1 MRTGTLGGGRD
12 PRAGQPERGNHNA
25 CKEGGRPTGASR
37 SAASMLKIICLTAAL
52 GAAMMSTAAAADLT
66 FDGRT
71 ARADVAADGGFRLSS
86 GQSVVAIG
94 AQPMRSQTG
103 SVMFDALFALAQQ
116 ELAADRVEA
125 IRDPAF
131 NQGNPV
137 PCACFQT
144 GERWPYVWTRDVSFA
159 ADLAL
164 SRLDPV
170 RTRQSLQFKLSA
182 ARDGHTPGLFVA
194 QDTGSGGS
202 WPISS
207 DRVVWFL
214 AARGLLDSTPFASQT
229 WEALQATL
237 AQDRAMVFDARV
249 GLYRGETSF
258 LDWREQTYPDWTRED
273 VRFIGDSFALSTN
286 VLHYQALRLAEKMA
300 REVGDERAVTYAAW
314 ADALARQ
321 IDARFWR
328 EDAGMYM
335 SYIGEAAHPVPYA
348 KYDLLG
354 MSLGV
359 LADVFPADRARRA
372 LANYPVVEGGS
383 PVVWP
388 QEAQQPIYHNRA
400 VWPFVSA
407 YSLRAARRVDDAA
420 RIRLEIESLMRGSA
434 LAGSNM
440 ENYEM
445 RRLAVHVDEGAL
457 SGPVVNSPRQLWSVA
472 GYLSMVLEGV
482 FGVEADGT
490 VAPKLPVALVPQ
502 LFGARSSIELDDGT
516 TRYVLKR
523 PRTLDGALLVAKKI
537 VRKGNT
543 VTVQLE
549 PLADPPAAA
558 SAGDTPRASAFRP
571 DQAGPSAFAPATPAA
586 PRPQKRGKT
595 WTVVVPAHHQLWQ
608 DGMPVGGT
616 THTLT
621 DNGHQHCLSLTR
633 REGALESLHSPT
645 TCVGP
650 QQRLAGA
657 AAWTWT
663 APAPTRVRVRLR
675 YDNPNGPINTGV
687 TAAVKQLEVQCAGQ
701 PAQRATLAMPHS
713 VGAQESTAAEFD
725 LPRGRCRFSLAQ
737 GFNMSA
743 LEHFAQYNGGKG
755 GRDGML
761 NAATVSA
768 LLIAPIAGDAEV
780 VR

>member
-1 MRTGTLGGGRD
+1 MGPGTLGGGRD
-12 PRAGQPERGNHNA
+12 GTAPAVPNSTA
-25 CKEGGRPTGASR
+25 CNREGGRQAPAGPPL
-37 SAASMLKIICLTAAL
+37 SMLKKICLTAAL
-52 GAAMMSTAAAADLT
+52 GAALVSTATASEIT

-71 ARADVAADGGFRLSS
+71 ARAEVAAGGGYTLLADGKPLSI
-86 GQSVVAIG
+86 A

-103 SVMFDALFALAQQ
+103 SPMFDALFALAQH
-116 ELAADRVEA
+116 EMDADRVDA
-125 IRDPAF
+125 IRDPSF
-131 NQGNPV
+131 NNGKPV
-137 PCACFQT
+137 PCECFET

-164 SRLDPV
+164 ARLDPK
-170 RTRQSLQFKLSA
+170 RTRQSLQFKLST
-182 ARDGHTPGLFVA
+182 ARDGRTPGLFVA

-214 AARGLLDSTPFASQT
+214 AARHLLDDTAFSQQV
-229 WEALQATL
+229 WEALQGTL
-237 AQDRAMVFDARV
+237 AQDRAMVFDERM

-258 LDWREQTYPDWTRED
+258 LDWREQTYPDWTRQD
-273 VRFIGDSFALSTN
+273 VRFIGESFALSTN

-300 REVGDERAVTYAAW
+300 RQVGDERATQYADW
-314 ADALARQ
+314 AGALAHQ

-328 EDAGMYM
+328 EDAGQYM

-348 KYDLLG
+348 KYDLLAT
-354 MSLGV
+354 SLGV
-359 LADVFPADRARRA
+359 LADVFPAERARRA
-372 LANYPVVEGGS
+372 LASYPAVEGGS

-407 YSLRAARRVDDAA
+407 YSLRAARKVGDAA
-420 RIRLEIESLMRGSA
+420 RIQREIESLMRGSA

-502 LFGARSSIELDDGT
+502 LFGKGSTIELNDGSN
-516 TRYVLKR
+516 RYVLKR
-523 PRTLDGALLVAKKI
+523 PRKLDGDLLVAKKTT
-537 VRKGNT
+537 RKNDV

-549 PLADPPAAA
+549 TVRAPAAMPA
-558 SAGDTPRASAFRP
+558 PVLAADNPNG
-571 DQAGPSAFAPATPAA
+571 FAPATPTA
-586 PRPQKRGKT
+586 PQPVKRGKSFN
-595 WTVVVPAHHQLWQ
+595 VAIPDDQVLWLNGQ
-608 DGMPVGGT
+608 AVAATGS
-616 THTLT
+616 HTFADT
-621 DNGHQHCLSLTR
+621 GRQQCLSLTR
-633 REGALESLHSPT
+633 RTGGLESLHSPM

-650 QQRLAGA
+650 QQRVAGSSQ
-657 AAWTWT
+657 WNWK
-663 APAPTRVRVRLR
+663 APQNGRVRVRLQ
-675 YDNPNGPINTGV
+675 YDNRNGPINTGV
-687 TAAVKQLEVQCAGQ
+687 TAAVKQLVVQCPGQ
-701 PAQRATLAMPHS
+701 PVQRATVVMPHS
-713 VGAQESTAAEFD
+713 VALQDSTAAEFTV
-725 LPRGRCRFSLAQ
+725 GKGACRFSLEQ

-743 LEHFAQYNGGKG
+743 LTHFAPYNGGKG
-755 GRDGML
+755 GKTGML
-761 NAATVSA
+761 NTAKVSA
-768 LLIAPIAGDAEV
+768 LLVSPISAETAEAA
-780 VR
+780 R

>member
-1 MRTGTLGGGRD
+1 
-12 PRAGQPERGNHNA
+12 
-25 CKEGGRPTGASR
+25 
-37 SAASMLKIICLTAAL
+37 MLKTICLTAAL
-52 GAAMMSTAAAADLT
+52 GAALLSTADAADLT

-71 ARADVAADGGFRLSS
+71 ARATAAADGSFTLLADGKP
-86 GQSVVAIG
+86 VAIA

-116 ELAADRVEA
+116 EMAADRVDA

-131 NQGNPV
+131 NFGKPV
-137 PCACFQT
+137 DCECFET

-164 SRLDPV
+164 ARLDPV
-170 RTRQSLQFKLSA
+170 RTRQSLQFKLSK

-214 AARGLLDSTPFASQT
+214 AARDLHDDAAFSERT
-229 WEALQATL
+229 WQALQATL
-237 AQDRAMVFDARV
+237 AQDRAMVFDGRT

-258 LDWREQTYPDWTRED
+258 LDWREQTYPDWTRQD

-286 VLHYQALRLAEKMA
+286 VLHYQALRLAERFA
-300 REVGDERAVTYAAW
+300 RERGDARATEYAAW
-314 ADALARQ
+314 ADALAGQ

-354 MSLGV
+354 ISLGV
-359 LADVFPADRARRA
+359 LADVFPSDRARRA
-372 LANYPVVEGGS
+372 LANYPYVEGGS

-407 YSLRAARRVDDAA
+407 YSLRAARKVGDAT
-420 RIRLEIESLMRGSA
+420 RIQREIESLMRGSA

-445 RRLAVHVDEGAL
+445 RTLAVHVDEGEL

-482 FGVEADGT
+482 FGVEADGSVT
-490 VAPKLPVALVPQ
+490 PQLPTALVPQ
-502 LFGARSSIELDDGT
+502 LFGTRTSIQLNDGT
-516 TRYVLKR
+516 TTYVLQR
-523 PRTLDGALLVAKKI
+523 PERLEGTLLVAESVK
-537 VRKGNT
+537 RNANT
-543 VTVQLE
+543 VTVKLR
-549 PLADPPAAA
+549 
-558 SAGDTPRASAFRP
+558 SDTPRVSHAPPAETNL
-571 DQAGPSAFAPATPAA
+571 FAPPTPNAPVLVAHAENAWIATIPANHHLW
-586 PRPQKRGKT
+586 RDGKSLSDT
-595 WTVVVPAHHQLWQ
+595 TTYTFTE
-608 DGMPVGGT
+608 DGYR
-616 THTLT
+616 
-621 DNGHQHCLSLTR
+621 HCLTLTR
-633 REGALESLHSPT
+633 RDGALESLHSPM

-650 QQRLAGA
+650 QHTLSGA
-657 AAWTWT
+657 THWTWT
-663 APAPTRVRVRLR
+663 APAPTRVRLRLR

-687 TAAVKQLEVQCAGQ
+687 TAAVKQLAVQCPGQ
-701 PAQRATLAMPHS
+701 PPQRATVVMPHS
-713 VGAQESTAAEFD
+713 VGPQDSTAAEFD
-725 LPRGRCRFSLAQ
+725 LPKGSCTFTLEP

-755 GRDGML
+755 GRDGVL
-761 NAATVSA
+761 NAANVSA
-768 LLIAPIAGDAEV
+768 LLLAPVAGDAEV
-780 VR
+780 AR

>member
-1 MRTGTLGGGRD
+1 MRAKGRE
-12 PRAGQPERGNHNA
+12 A
-25 CKEGGRPTGASR
+25 TGASR
-37 SAASMLKIICLTAAL
+37 FATSMLKMICLTVAL
-52 GAAMMSTAAAADLT
+52 GAAMGSTARAADLD
-66 FDGRT
+66 FDGRH
-71 ARADVAADGGFRLSS
+71 ARAELAAAGGYRLHAPQ
-86 GQSVVAIG
+86 GEVRVG
-94 AQPMRSQTG
+94 AQPMRSETG
-103 SVMFDALFALAQQ
+103 SVLFDALFGLAQQ
-116 ELAADRVEA
+116 EMEADRVEA

-131 NQGNPV
+131 NHGKPV

-170 RTRQSLQFKLSA
+170 RTRQSLQFKLST

-214 AARGLLDSTPFASQT
+214 AARGLLDDAAFADQV
-229 WEALQATL
+229 WQALQATL
-237 AQDRAMVFDARV
+237 AQDRGAVFDARI

-273 VRFIGDSFALSTN
+273 VRFIGESFALSTN
-286 VLHYQALRLAEKMA
+286 VLHYQALRLAEQLA
-300 REVGDERAVTYAAW
+300 RQHGDARAATYAQW

-328 EDAGMYM
+328 EEAGQYM

-348 KYDLLG
+348 KYDLLAL
-354 MSLGV
+354 SLGV

-372 LANYPVVEGGS
+372 LANYPAVAGGS

-388 QEAQQPIYHNRA
+388 QEAQQPIYHNRGI
-400 VWPFVSA
+400 WPFVSA
-407 YSLRAARRVDDAA
+407 YSLRAARRLDDAP
-420 RIRLEIESLMRGSA
+420 RIALEIESLMRGTA

-445 RRLAVHVDEGAL
+445 RTLAVHVDEGAL

-482 FGVEADGT
+482 FGVEDDGR
-490 VAPKLPVALVPQ
+490 VAPKLPVSLVPT
-502 LFGARSSIELDDGT
+502 LFGPHHRIRLDDGRQ
-516 TRYVLKR
+516 RYVLVR
-523 PRTLDGALLVAKKI
+523 PKQLSGELLVAGE
-537 VRKGNT
+537 VHRDGST
-543 VTVQLE
+543 TTVQLV
-549 PLADPPAAA
+549 PMQDSGATPSPAIL
-558 SAGDTPRASAFRP
+558 R
-571 DQAGPSAFAPATPAA
+571 PSAVFAPATPAA
-586 PRPQKRGKT
+586 PVPRETTAGWQIL
-595 WTVVVPAHHQLWQ
+595 VPADHVLWR
-608 DGMPVGGT
+608 DGQPLLPVGGVA
-616 THTLT
+616 TLP
-621 DNGHQHCLSLTR
+621 NEGASHCLSLTLR
-633 REGALESLHSPT
+633 AGALESLHSPM

-657 AAWTWT
+657 QHWQWT
-663 APAPTRVRVRLR
+663 APTAGRWRARLR

-687 TAAVKQLEVQCAGQ
+687 TAAVKTLVVQCAGQ
-701 PAQRATLAMPHS
+701 PDQRRPVVMPHS
-713 VGAQESTAAEFD
+713 VGEQDSTAVEFEATA
-725 LPRGRCRFSLAQ
+725 GACRITLDE

-743 LEHFAQYNGGKG
+743 LTHFAQYNGGKG
-755 GRDGML
+755 GSEGVL
-761 NAATVSA
+761 NQAQVSA
-768 LLIAPIAGDAEV
+768 LTLMPVAASPEP
-780 VR
+780 RP

>member
-1 MRTGTLGGGRD
+1 
-12 PRAGQPERGNHNA
+12 
-25 CKEGGRPTGASR
+25 
-37 SAASMLKIICLTAAL
+37 MLKTICLTAAL
-52 GAAMMSTAAAADLT
+52 GAALVSTAAAADLT

-71 ARADVAADGGFRLSS
+71 ARAEATQAGGYRLFAARSE
-86 GQSVVAIG
+86 VAID
-94 AQPMRSQTG
+94 APDMRSRTD

-116 ELAADRVEA
+116 ELAADRVDA

-131 NQGNPV
+131 NYGNPV
-137 PCACFQT
+137 DCDCFQT

-159 ADLAL
+159 TDLAL
-164 SRLDPV
+164 ARLDPI
-170 RTRQSLQFKLSA
+170 RARNSLRFKLSA

-214 AARGLLDSTPFASQT
+214 AARHLLEGDSSFATQT
-229 WEALQATL
+229 WQALQATL
-237 AQDRAMVFDARV
+237 AQDRAMVFDART

-258 LDWREQTYPDWTRED
+258 LDWREQTYPDWTRQD

-286 VLHYQALRLAEKMA
+286 VLHYQSLRLAEHLA
-300 REVGDERAVTYAAW
+300 RELNDPRAAEYAAW
-314 ADALARQ
+314 ADALAKQ

-354 MSLGV
+354 ISLGV
-359 LADVFPADRARRA
+359 LADVFPAERARRS
-372 LANYPVVEGGS
+372 LANYPYVEGGS

-407 YSLRAARRVDDAA
+407 YSLRAARKVDDAT
-420 RIRLEIESLMRGSA
+420 RIQREIESLMRGSA

-445 RRLAVHVDEGAL
+445 RTLAVHVDEGPL

-482 FGVEADGT
+482 FGVEADGS

-502 LFGARSSIELDDGT
+502 LFGKRGSIELNDGKT
-516 TRYVLKR
+516 TYILKR
-523 PRTLDGALLVAKKI
+523 PNTLEGDLLVAKKI
-537 VRKGNT
+537 TRKGNT

-549 PLADPPAAA
+549 PRR
-558 SAGDTPRASAFRP
+558 DTPRVSAFRTDATNP
-571 DQAGPSAFAPATPAA
+571 NGFAPATPAA
-586 PRPQKRGKT
+586 PKPQKRGNIRT
-595 WTVVVPAHHQLWQ
+595 IAIPANHQLWQ
-608 DGMPVGGT
+608 DGNPVGTT
-616 THTLT
+616 THIVT
-621 DNGHQHCLSLTR
+621 DDGHQHCLSLTR
-633 REGALESLHSPT
+633 REGALESLHSPM
-645 TCVGP
+645 TCIGP

-657 AAWTWT
+657 TKWNWT
-663 APAPTRVRVRLR
+663 AATPTRVRIRLR

-687 TAAVKQLEVQCAGQ
+687 TAAVKQLAVQCAGQ
-701 PAQRATLAMPHS
+701 PLQRATVVMPHS
-713 VGAQESTAAEFD
+713 VGPQDSTAAEFD
-725 LPRGRCRFSLAQ
+725 LPKGSCRFTLEP

-755 GRDGML
+755 GRDGVL
-761 NAATVSA
+761 NAAKVSA
-768 LLIAPIAGDAEV
+768 LLIAPVAGDAEAA
-780 VR
+780 R

>member
-1 MRTGTLGGGRD
+1 
-12 PRAGQPERGNHNA
+12 
-25 CKEGGRPTGASR
+25 
-37 SAASMLKIICLTAAL
+37 MLKTICLTAAL
-52 GAAMMSTAAAADLT
+52 GAALVSTAAAADLT

-71 ARADVAADGGFRLSS
+71 ARASTAADGSFQLLADGKA
-86 GQSVVAIG
+86 VAID
-94 AQPMRSQTG
+94 AQPMRSRTD
-103 SVMFDALFALAQQ
+103 SVLFDALFALAQQ
-116 ELAADRVEA
+116 EMAADRVDA

-131 NQGNPV
+131 NFGNPV
-137 PCACFQT
+137 ECECFQT

-164 SRLDPV
+164 ARLEPI
-170 RTRQSLQFKLSA
+170 RTRQSLQFKLSK
-182 ARDGHTPGLFVA
+182 ARDGVTPGMFVA

-214 AARGLLDSTPFASQT
+214 AARGLTDSSSFMTETRQ
-229 WEALQATL
+229 ALQATL
-237 AQDRAMVFDARV
+237 EQDRAMVFDPRT

-258 LDWREQTYPDWTRED
+258 LDWREQTYPDWTRND
-273 VRFIGDSFALSTN
+273 VRFIGESFALSTN
-286 VLHYQALRLAEKMA
+286 VLHYQALRLAERYA
-300 REVGDERAVTYAAW
+300 RELRDPRAAQYGGW

-354 MSLGV
+354 ISLGV
-359 LADVFPADRARRA
+359 LADVFPAERARRS
-372 LANYPVVEGGS
+372 LANYPYVEGGS

-407 YSLRAARRVDDAA
+407 YSLRAARKVDDAT
-420 RIRLEIESLMRGSA
+420 RIQREIESLMRGSA

-445 RRLAVHVDEGAL
+445 RTLAVHVDEGPL

-482 FGVEADGT
+482 FGVEADGS

-502 LFGARSSIELDDGT
+502 LFGKRDSIELDTGS
-516 TRYVLKR
+516 TRYILKR
-523 PRTLDGALLVAKKI
+523 PRNLDGDLLIAKTTE
-537 VRKGNT
+537 RKGNS

-549 PLADPPAAA
+549 PRR
-558 SAGDTPRASAFRP
+558 DTPRVSAFRADP
-571 DQAGPSAFAPATPAA
+571 ANPNAFAPATPAA
-586 PRPQKRGKT
+586 PAAQKRGNT
-595 WTVVVPAHHQLWQ
+595 WTIAIPAHHQLWQ
-608 DGMPVGGT
+608 DGIAVGSSAT
-616 THTLT
+616 RTVTN
-621 DNGHQHCLSLTR
+621 DGHQHCLSLTR
-633 REGALESLHSPT
+633 REGALESLHSPM
-645 TCVGP
+645 TCIGP
-650 QQRLAGA
+650 QQRLPGA
-657 AAWTWT
+657 TQWTWNAAT
-663 APAPTRVRVRLR
+663 PTRVRIRLH

-687 TAAVKQLEVQCAGQ
+687 TAAVKQLAVQCAGQ
-701 PAQRATLAMPHS
+701 PVQRATIVMPHS
-713 VGAQESTAAEFD
+713 IGPQDSTAAEFD
-725 LPRGRCRFSLAQ
+725 LPKGSCRFTLEP

-755 GRDGML
+755 GRDGVL
-761 NAATVSA
+761 NAADVRA
-768 LLIAPIAGDAEV
+768 LLIAPVAGDAEAT
-780 VR
+780 R